1 MAQRASIARAL
12 INRPRV
18 LLMDEPFGALDAFT
32 RIQMQE
38 EVLRIWRTAGTT
50 VLLVTHD
57 IEEAVFLSDRIAI
70 MSNRPGT
77 LRNLVTVDLPRPRD
91 RTTDNFT
98 RLRALVHREFFAVR
112 ETVEDYHI

>member
-1 MAQRASIARAL
+1 
-12 INRPRV
+12 
-18 LLMDEPFGALDAFT
+18 MDEPFGALDAFT

-77 LRNLVTVDLPRPRD
+77 LRKIVTVDLPRPRD
-91 RTTDNFT
+91 RNNDNFT
-98 RLRALVHREFFAVR
+98 RLRAQVHREFFAVR